1 MQGAKTRRWLNWN
14 TIRREQTHRNASCA
28 PMDNPERVGWEQ
40 RPAWHFDYPSLRQT
54 ELWWSSA
61 MDGLH
66 PMVQQWQMPSKMTQ
80 GNENAT
86 HQSSLN
92 PRFPIQLM
100 DAVKQKQLDHEH
112 QTHGTR
118 KQPVNWWRFQSQVSL
133 RLLTPPM
140 ETPDPPNDTPGALKQ
155 VLLTPHHIPWSLR
168 VVQKCRSLASS
179 TVVLPPYFATPLLCD
194 KDEKNIHNKRL
205 AYCWFYR
212 RNSCTW
218 YFGEH
223 EW

>member
-1 MQGAKTRRWLNWN
+1 MQ
-14 TIRREQTHRNASCA
+14 NARCKNSSVVELEYHPPRTNSSQRIMCA
-28 PMDNPERVGWEQ
+28 MDNPERVGWEQ

-179 TVVLPPYFATPLLCD
+179 TVVLPPTLLPPT
-194 KDEKNIHNKRL
+194 L
-205 AYCWFYR
+205 W
-212 RNSCTW
+212 
-218 YFGEH
+218 
-223 EW
+223 